1 MTESAFDKS
10 QLDQSIPC
18 SPSVSA
24 CVSASLVTTRFL
36 VRTGVPFAEEAGA
49 TGVLVEVVAVPIDT
63 EEEAAC
69 GSGGA
74 SSSGTP

>member
-1 MTESAFDKS
+1 MTDNAFDRS

-24 CVSASLVTTRFL
+24 CVSASLVTTRFR
-36 VRTGVPFAEEAGA
+36 VGAGAPFEPEAGA
-49 TGVLVEVVAVPIDT
+49 TGVLVEVPIDT
-63 EEEAAC
+63 EDEAAC

-74 SSSGTP
+74 SSRGTP